1 MPSIVKKVNLVT
13 LYFQATSL
21 LDKVNTWMPQLLLRS
36 LLAWEFL
43 ESGLEKY
50 HGKNWF
56 SELQFPFPLSL
67 VSIDVSWCLATYFEI
82 FGAIALLIGFA
93 TRFFTMSLMI
103 LTIVAILT
111 VHFPEQVY
119 SLADLL
125 KGYRLVDEVGDGFGN
140 YKLPLIYLI
149 MFIPLLLGGAGKL
162 SLDAWIKNTYLIFA
176 RNRSR

>member
-119 SLADLL
+119 TLADLL
-125 KGYRLVDEVGDGFGN
+125 KGYRLVDEDGDGFGN

-162 SLDAWIKNTYLIFA
+162 SLDAWIKNTYLIFT

>member
-43 ESGLEKY
+43 DSGLEKY

-125 KGYRLVDEVGDGFGN
+125 KGYRLVDEDGDGFGN

-162 SLDAWIKNTYLIFA
+162 SLDAWIKNTYLIFT